1 MGVDLRLLPID
12 CLHNDNGMIWG
23 FSHTVLSLPRR
34 SEAWPA
40 FEPIVESLPASHSIS
55 SFCCA
60 RIPDGRS
67 EGETMYGV
75 IPDRDS
81 YDCKYTWSTAGQL
94 KPVLR
99 QWFAEHAATAYIEA
113 LNDDTRVVLD
123 WH

>member
-1 MGVDLRLLPID
+1 MGVDLRLLPLD
-12 CLHNDNGMIWG
+12 HLDGSWG
-23 FSHTVLSLPRR
+23 FSHTILSLPRKR
-34 SEAWPA
+34 QAWPA
-40 FEPIVESLPASHSIS
+40 FEPIVEPLPVNHNIS
-55 SFCCA
+55 SFVGA
-60 RIPDGRS
+60 TVPDGQS
-67 EGETMYGV
+67 EGEHMYGR
-75 IPDRDS
+75 IRERDA